1 MIKNHMFSV
10 DLIRPYIL
18 WTHGGLY
25 IDTDFHYHSSPTL
38 MHKTFDLYT
47 GLELPNWTGLGA
59 GVVGVRPKHP
69 AMKTWK
75 DVILEYWGY
84 RPSKYGSL
92 DFMPMPCFFQD
103 CFGTAGPR
111 AFSFAIWYNLGK
123 HGNSDA
129 IFKESII
136 NFDVKNDAYLRAV
149 AGEWTYKFRDWEPA
163 KKLYLENPTP
173 LEETLKFDNGE

>member
-25 IDTDFHYHSSPTL
+25 IDTDFHYHSSPTQ
-38 MHKTFDLYT
+38 MHKSFDLYT

-59 GVVGVRPKHP
+59 GVVGVKPKHP

-92 DFMPMPCFFQD
+92 DFMPMPCFF
-103 CFGTAGPR
+103 
-111 AFSFAIWYNLGK
+111 
-123 HGNSDA
+123 
-129 IFKESII
+129 
-136 NFDVKNDAYLRAV
+136 
-149 AGEWTYKFRDWEPA
+149 
-163 KKLYLENPTP
+163 
-173 LEETLKFDNGE
+173 